1 MIKAKHKQHLWY
13 KNKRSLALLRKA
25 GSYGVYLLQSQP
37 HLHMIWSLK
46 LTRKYVYMDIDFW
59 VQLTEARLHMLTFIW
74 RLILFV
80 DFEYKERISRELLMS
95 FPFRRAHGLVCS
107 LPLECS
113 RVLTT
118 ILGC

>member
-80 DFEYKERISRELLMS
+80 DFEYKERG
-95 FPFRRAHGLVCS
+95 FQGNY
-107 LPLECS
+107 
-113 RVLTT
+113 
-118 ILGC
+118 